1 MNITDLCWPQFL
13 FCASSHTIS
22 TLNCLLHVEWPEA
35 LPCHCRWSP
44 DGRHGQ
50 GGPEGL
56 FLRCLTLCILRGW
69 AVQKQDIRRDAVPKQ
84 TSPAWSGSEF
94 YCWDILLQ
102 LQFYRLLDFGQ
113 LWEVH
118 TAINFIAGG
127 WCRGFWKQVP
137 LPTLPLLTPQLLHYR
152 NWGELRLT
160 QAVIQTID
168 HKSLWRS

>member
-22 TLNCLLHVEWPEA
+22 TLNCLLHVEWPK
-35 LPCHCRWSP
+35 LFLVIV
-44 DGRHGQ
+44 DGHLTVDMDKVGQ
-50 GGPEGL
+50 KAF
-56 FLRCLTLCILRGW
+56 FLRCITLCILRGW

-102 LQFYRLLDFGQ
+102 LQFYRLLDLGQ